1 MIFRA
6 RITLRFPIATFLF
19 LDILQPLVALAGRL
33 YEQTGR
39 EGVKRKEDR
48 EREERSVAQRA
59 GGT

>member
-6 RITLRFPIATFLF
+6 RITLRFPIATSLF
-19 LDILQPLVALAGRL
+19 LDILQPLVALTGRL
-33 YEQTGR
+33 HEQTGR